1 MTSSTPD
8 LPPLIGL
15 TGAAGSGKTTA
26 MNWVLRNHPTANRMS
41 FAGPLKSM
49 TRELIRMSLPKGWDH
64 DAGAYC
70 EDPILK
76 ETPIPFL
83 GNLTAR
89 RIMQT
94 LGTEWGRNTLHP
106 DFWVGIA
113 AAKVER
119 QLGSTFKKSDK
130 VPIKVIFDD
139 VRFANEAAMI
149 HAYGG
154 VIVRIVRPEHDK
166 PTEIKSH
173 ESESMAFDAD
183 ITILNDGTVEDLHA
197 RMADTFPVP
206 PKPERM
212 A

>member
-1 MTSSTPD
+1 MTNPTPD

-26 MNWVLRNHPTANRMS
+26 MNWVLKNHNTNRMS
-41 FAGPLKSM
+41 FAGPLKVM
-49 TRELIRMSLPKGWDH
+49 TRELIRTALPKGWDH
-64 DAGAYC
+64 DAGAYI
-70 EDPILK
+70 EDPVLK

-89 RIMQT
+89 RLMQT
-94 LGTEWGRNTLHP
+94 LGTEWGRQTLHP

-119 QLGSTFKKSDK
+119 QLGSTFKKSDR

-139 VRFANEAAMI
+139 VRFENEAMMI
-149 HAYGG
+149 RAYGG
-154 VIVRIVRPEHDK
+154 VIVRVIRPEHDK
-166 PTEIKSH
+166 PPEIASH
-173 ESESMAFDAD
+173 LSESMSFAAD
-183 ITILNDGTVEDLHA
+183 IDIVNDGSVEDLHA
-197 RMADTFPVP
+197 KMASLFPAS
-206 PKPERM
+206 PKK